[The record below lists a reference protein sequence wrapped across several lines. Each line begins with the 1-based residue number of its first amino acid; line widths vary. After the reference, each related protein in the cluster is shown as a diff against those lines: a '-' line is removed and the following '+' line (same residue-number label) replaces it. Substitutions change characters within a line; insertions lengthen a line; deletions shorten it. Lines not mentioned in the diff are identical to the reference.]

1 MANPGKINV
10 LKNVGVGS
18 LSCLCLSNLV
28 TYAVFQSEGAI
39 ILGKAMI
46 TSSIVALVL
55 SAPLFAFVFRKMRD
69 LRELNREATRRSHE
83 DQLTGLMN
91 RAAFTEIFAKRCA
104 TGVQGP
110 ALRMLLLIDID
121 GFKAINDRLGHPAG
135 DEALCHLAN
144 ILRDVTGDYGVV
156 ARMGGEE
163 FAILLQSSNPSSFL
177 AFAERIRLGVARSPA
192 ELDDGA
198 EVDLTVS
205 LGGAFFDSEHAFAE
219 IYKSA
224 DELLYKAKNAGR
236 NRAFIAAHQPAAPAP
251 RGGVN
256 LAKAA

>member
-1 MANPGKINV
+1 M
-10 LKNVGVGS
+10 LKSVGVGS

-28 TYAVFQSEGAI
+28 TYAVFQSEGPI
-39 ILGKAMI
+39 ILGKAMM

-55 SAPLFAFVFRKMRD
+55 SAPLFAFVFFKMRD
-69 LRELNREATRRSHE
+69 LGDLNREATRRSHE

-91 RAAFTEIFAKRCA
+91 RAAFTDAFARRCA

-121 GFKAINDRLGHPAG
+121 GFKAINDRLGHPVG

-144 ILRDVTGDYGVV
+144 ILRDITGEYGVV

-177 AFAERIRLGVARSPA
+177 AFAERIRLGVARCPA
-192 ELDDGA
+192 ELGDGG
-198 EVDLTVS
+198 EVELTVS
-205 LGGAFFDSEHAFAE
+205 LGGAFFDTEHPFAD
-219 IYKSA
+219 IYKTA
-224 DELLYKAKNAGR
+224 DDLLYKAKNAGR
-236 NRAFIAAHQPAAPAP
+236 NRAFIAAHQPTAPTPAP
-251 RGGVN
+251 RGGVT